1 VNVAALNGM
10 CLAGGANAFCVP
22 RVGHEKFKL
31 FLSVTANV
39 FLGQDILGLTRSP
52 RLMMMETLCFRV
64 SEVAG
69 IMIAVIR
76 SMLSDM
82 RKGK

>member
-10 CLAGGANAFCVP
+10 CLAGGAKLFCALHV
-22 RVGHEKFKL
+22 VQEKCKQ

-39 FLGQDILGLTRSP
+39 SRGQDILGLTRSP
-52 RLMMMETLCFRV
+52 RLMMTETLCFRV